1 MGFAQAP
8 CPALLQS
15 EPRAKLPLTV
25 TGAIWLV
32 LEKKNQQNLRGSPKN
47 SSGLSGGR
55 LLAHVVDF

>member
-8 CPALLQS
+8 CPALLRS

-32 LEKKNQQNLRGSPKN
+32 LEKKQQNLQGSPES
-47 SSGLSGGR
+47 SSGLLGGR